1 MLEVFENYLKKV
13 DKKEKVIIYL
23 IPIMLIC
30 SLIYF
35 IVLPIQEERLEF
47 LDTEI
52 DNIHNIIKLKSPK
65 NLKNKIKKTDEK
77 IALFKAKYSEK
88 KDELLYLYSY
98 LTNLESLE
106 FDARKWTK
114 ALDEMLKKSIKLGI
128 DITLIKNSDAGKV
141 KKLQKSIVA
150 KKFVQLQGKAYY
162 SQLLKYIAFLE
173 DSNFLIDIKN
183 IYITKSNNK
192 DPKINFV
199 LNFTIYGVQI

>member
-13 DKKEKVIIYL
+13 DKKEKAIIHL
-23 IPIMLIC
+23 IPITLIC
-30 SLIYF
+30 SLVYF
-35 IVLPIQEERLEF
+35 IVIPIQEERLKS
-47 LDTEI
+47 LDTKI

-65 NLKNKIKKTDEK
+65 NIKNKIKKTDEK
-77 IALFKAKYSEK
+77 IVLYKAKYSEK

-128 DITLIKNSDAGKV
+128 DITLIKNSNANKV
-141 KKLQKSIVA
+141 KRLQKSIVA

-162 SQLLKYIAFLE
+162 SQLLKYIAFF
-173 DSNFLIDIKN
+173 SFYSFIYLIN
-183 IYITKSNNK
+183 
-192 DPKINFV
+192 
-199 LNFTIYGVQI
+199 